1 MSTAEIKEM
10 AASVKQNLLDE
21 PDWDKVTAGV
31 LMSVSFNDPK
41 MTAELLEGCK
51 INNDGSVVLNSFMS
65 ENEEYA
71 PYIFFNS
78 ASPKSTV

>member
-31 LMSVSFNDPK
+31 LMSVR
-41 MTAELLEGCK
+41 AYH
-51 INNDGSVVLNSFMS
+51 MS
-65 ENEEYA
+65 NQQ
-71 PYIFFNS
+71 
-78 ASPKSTV
+78 T